1 MTKSFALLSRHE
13 ESPHRY
19 KFRSYRIGVCGHLMT
34 AVKGCFSQMWL
45 RVDISDLGYVCGGG
59 GGAGLRAGVAELER
73 GGRFR

>member
-34 AVKGCFSQMWL
+34 AVKGCFS
-45 RVDISDLGYVCGGG
+45 RDLGCGGG
-59 GGAGLRAGVAELER
+59 GLRAGVAELER

>member
-34 AVKGCFSQMWL
+34 AVKGCFS
-45 RVDISDLGYVCGGG
+45 RDLGYVGGGGGGG
-59 GGAGLRAGVAELER
+59 GGAPPLRAGVAELER